1 MPSKKEEIVKLL
13 LNIQFDGSKN
23 EFEEFYGDCVSYQE
37 IEQESYQDLK
47 MMVEGEI
54 GKAKFRKAR
63 DISGDDFLTCRVE
76 MTTSQYEKFISIHEG
91 KEIDIKKTNDYIE
104 NPEGRVIY
112 KKFKFLHDFI
122 IDSVRLQNKEM
133 EEEERERIK
142 NKKSA
147 YQKYKDGQDDFEI
160 VSLDVLNDDDDDTK
174 EDYNDE

>member
-1 MPSKKEEIVKLL
+1 MPIKKEDVVKLL
-13 LNIQFDGSKN
+13 LNIKFDGSKN
-23 EFEEFYGDCVSYQE
+23 KFEEFYGDCVSYQE

-63 DISGDDFLTCRVE
+63 DISGDDFLTCRVD
-76 MTTSQYEKFISIHEG
+76 MTASQYEKFISIHEG
-91 KEIDIKKTNDYIE
+91 REIDIKKTNDYIE

-112 KKFKFLHDFI
+112 KKFRFLHDFI
-122 IDSVRLQNKEM
+122 IDNVRLQNKEM

-147 YQKYKDGQDDFEI
+147 FQKYKYGQDNFEI
-160 VSLDVLNDDDDDTK
+160 VSLDDLDDDDTN
-174 EDYNDE
+174 EDYDDE